1 MLETRDLTFSY
12 GKKTV
17 LEKVSLSFSPGTLV
31 GIIGPNGC
39 GKTTLLRALV
49 GEARPREGACLLDG
63 RPLEEWGR
71 RALARHL
78 SFFPQTRPVPDMTV
92 SELVSCGRYPYS
104 APLQPL
110 SPADR
115 EVIAAALAETDLAP
129 LAHRNLQTLSGG
141 ERQRA
146 RLAMTLAQSPELL
159 LLDEPTTYLDVK
171 CQFEILELIK
181 RLNRERNIS
190 VLMVLH
196 DLSLAAICSDR
207 MVFLKDKKIHISGTP
222 QEVMKPEIIRDVF
235 GIETQI
241 IQHNNHP
248 LCLTTGKK

>member
-1 MLETRDLTFSY
+1 MKFELQNISGGY
-12 GKKTV
+12 GKNLILENISLQINAGEIVTV
-17 LEKVSLSFSPGTLV
+17 L
-31 GIIGPNGC
+31 GPNGC
-39 GKTTLLRALV
+39 GKSTLLKIAGRLQKPFSGKV
-49 GEARPREGACLLDG
+49 LLDG
-63 RPLEEWGR
+63 KELHSIPGKK
-71 RALARHL
+71 LAQQIAIL
-78 SFFPQTRPVPDMTV
+78 SQSADIPSGMTV
-92 SELVSCGRYPYS
+92 KELVTLGRYPYRES
-104 APLQPL
+104 AAEQKKNIL
-110 SPADR
+110 
-115 EVIAAALAETDLAP
+115 AALEATEIIDLQN
-129 LAHRNLQTLSGG
+129 RFVSSLSGG

-159 LLDEPTTYLDVK
+159 LLDEPTTFLDVK

-181 RLNRERNIS
+181 KLNRERNIS

-222 QEVMKPEIIRDVF
+222 QEVMKPELIRDVF

-241 IQHNNHP
+241 IQHNDHP